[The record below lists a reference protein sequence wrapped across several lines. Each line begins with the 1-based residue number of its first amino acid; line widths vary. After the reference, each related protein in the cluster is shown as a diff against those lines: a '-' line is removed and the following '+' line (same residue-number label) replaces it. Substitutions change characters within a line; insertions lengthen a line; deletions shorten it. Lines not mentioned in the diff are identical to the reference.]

1 MSDVPFWQSK
11 TLDEMSDA
19 EWESLCDG
27 CGQCCLHKLMDEDT
41 DEIYFTN
48 VACRQLNIKTC
59 QCRNYERRFEFE
71 PDCIKLTRENLP
83 TFEWLPMTCAYR
95 LLAEGKD
102 LPAWH
107 PLLTGSKAAM
117 QAGHRYQK
125 AGVMLGDFF
134 SQGVA
139 QLNLFDDNA
148 PRPGSEQL
156 MTVMDTLNA
165 KEGRGTLY
173 FAGQGIQQQWQ
184 MKRAMLSPR
193 YTTRSSD
200 LLRVK

>member
-1 MSDVPFWQSK
+1 MGILWQLAFCNTFCRLKAAAKLASLCQTGYKVRFNVMAEHLMSDVPFWQSK

-83 TFEWLPMTCAYR
+83 TFEWLPMTWLIGCWRKVKIYLR
-95 LLAEGKD
+95 GI
-102 LPAWH
+102 
-107 PLLTGSKAAM
+107 
-117 QAGHRYQK
+117 RY
-125 AGVMLGDFF
+125 
-134 SQGVA
+134 
-139 QLNLFDDNA
+139 
-148 PRPGSEQL
+148 
-156 MTVMDTLNA
+156 
-165 KEGRGTLY
+165 
-173 FAGQGIQQQWQ
+173 
-184 MKRAMLSPR
+184 
-193 YTTRSSD
+193 
-200 LLRVK
+200 LRVRKRQCMVNVSLCVISQ

>member
-95 LLAEGKD
+95 LLAKVKIYLRGIRC
-102 LPAWH
+102 
-107 PLLTGSKAAM
+107 LLVRKRQCMVNVSLC
-117 QAGHRYQK
+117 
-125 AGVMLGDFF
+125 VI
-134 SQGVA
+134 SQ
-139 QLNLFDDNA
+139 
-148 PRPGSEQL
+148 
-156 MTVMDTLNA
+156 
-165 KEGRGTLY
+165 
-173 FAGQGIQQQWQ
+173 
-184 MKRAMLSPR
+184 
-193 YTTRSSD
+193 
-200 LLRVK
+200 

>member
-95 LLAEGKD
+95 LLAEGKVY
-102 LPAWH
+102 LRGIRY
-107 PLLTGSKAAM
+107 LLVRKRQCMVNVSLC
-117 QAGHRYQK
+117 
-125 AGVMLGDFF
+125 VI
-134 SQGVA
+134 SQ
-139 QLNLFDDNA
+139 
-148 PRPGSEQL
+148 
-156 MTVMDTLNA
+156 
-165 KEGRGTLY
+165 
-173 FAGQGIQQQWQ
+173 
-184 MKRAMLSPR
+184 
-193 YTTRSSD
+193 
-200 LLRVK
+200 

>member
-95 LLAEGKD
+95 LLAEGKIY
-102 LPAWH
+102 LRGIRY
-107 PLLTGSKAAM
+107 LLVRKRQCMVNVSLC
-117 QAGHRYQK
+117 
-125 AGVMLGDFF
+125 VI
-134 SQGVA
+134 SQ
-139 QLNLFDDNA
+139 
-148 PRPGSEQL
+148 
-156 MTVMDTLNA
+156 
-165 KEGRGTLY
+165 
-173 FAGQGIQQQWQ
+173 
-184 MKRAMLSPR
+184 
-193 YTTRSSD
+193 
-200 LLRVK
+200 

>member
-117 QAGHRYQK
+117 HGERISVRHIAVKESEVIDWQDHILNKPDWAQWINLIDVDGGFLNIRLDARHFVALFLKALCHNESYPIPYYQQ
-125 AGVMLGDFF
+125 VT
-134 SQGVA
+134 
-139 QLNLFDDNA
+139 LNL
-148 PRPGSEQL
+148 
-156 MTVMDTLNA
+156 
-165 KEGRGTLY
+165 
-173 FAGQGIQQQWQ
+173 
-184 MKRAMLSPR
+184 
-193 YTTRSSD
+193 
-200 LLRVK
+200 